1 MASSVGRNTSSWLEL
16 ESGVVELVCALD
28 GVELDVDDDDDDD
41 DNEVD
46 DEAGDVFEAWGTVL
60 DTPNWNG
67 ASLVILLGV

>member
-16 ESGVVELVCALD
+16 ESGVAELDCALD
-28 GVELDVDDDDDDD
+28 GVELEVDDDDDDD
-41 DNEVD
+41 DEVDD
-46 DEAGDVFEAWGTVL
+46 DEAGDVFDAWGTVL

>member
-16 ESGVVELVCALD
+16 ESGVAELDCALD
-28 GVELDVDDDDDDD
+28 GVELEADDDDDEDD
-41 DNEVD
+41 EVD
-46 DEAGDVFEAWGTVL
+46 DEAGDVFDAWGTVR